1 MNERNDAQWTET
13 LLETTLREDWPSIQS
28 LIEERYNA
36 KPAQG
41 ILSEMAHAHF
51 ETGGKRLRAL
61 IPAAIF
67 RILKTPLSKV
77 ARFPAAIEILHN
89 ATLVHDDLQDGDE
102 TRRGQPTIWKKYG
115 PAQAINSGDA
125 HFFYAMALLADVE
138 AKPETLVELMRIFSH
153 SSLEV
158 IRGQAEEFVEK
169 EHLSQATTENYLSI
183 VEGKTG
189 GLLALPL
196 RGSALLAL
204 GDLRYD
210 TLLESIGLLL
220 GTVFQIQDDLLDI
233 VGKKGREIEA
243 ADIAEGKPSFL
254 AIHALQNG
262 HPQDRKRLLEIL
274 TTPRMETTA
283 EAVQEGIQILK
294 RSGSISAGFEEIEH
308 LEQRLHDLT
317 QEITEP
323 ELRRFLRGLTARF
336 LRPIEEAKT
345 HQG

>member
-1 MNERNDAQWTET
+1 M
-13 LLETTLREDWPSIQS
+13 
-28 LIEERYNA
+28 
-36 KPAQG
+36 
-41 ILSEMAHAHF
+41 H
-51 ETGGKRLRAL
+51 
-61 IPAAIF
+61 
-67 RILKTPLSKV
+67 
-77 ARFPAAIEILHN
+77 FPAAIEILHN

-125 HFFYAMALLADVE
+125 HFFYSMALLAEMD
-138 AKPETLVELMRIFSH
+138 APPQNLVELMRIFSH

-169 EHLSQATTENYLSI
+169 ERLGEASLESYLSI

-196 RGSALLAL
+196 RGAVLLSL

-210 TLLESIGLLL
+210 KMLESIGLLL

-243 ADIAEGKPSFL
+243 ADLAEGKPSFL

-262 HPQDRKRLLEIL
+262 APVDRSRLLEIL
-274 TTPRMETTA
+274 TTPRAQTSPEDI
-283 EAVQEGIQILK
+283 QEGIQILE
-294 RSGSISAGFEEIEH
+294 RSGSIAAGFAEIER
-308 LEQRLHDLT
+308 LETLLSEQT
-317 QEITEP
+317 QGIQEP
-323 ELRRFLRGLTARF
+323 ELQRFLRGLTARF
-336 LRPIEEAKT
+336 LQPIAEARAS
-345 HQG
+345 QV